1 MKTGGHVVFPGK
13 TTTGQTVT
21 MLIPLQVTG
30 DVTLGEMFVDTNHYY
45 KILTECEVEV
55 SRGGKLVALIVSD
68 IG

>member
-1 MKTGGHVVFPGK
+1 
-13 TTTGQTVT
+13 

-30 DVTLGEMFVDTNHYY
+30 DVKLGEMLVDTDHYY

-55 SRGGKLVALIVSD
+55 SQGGKLVALIVSD